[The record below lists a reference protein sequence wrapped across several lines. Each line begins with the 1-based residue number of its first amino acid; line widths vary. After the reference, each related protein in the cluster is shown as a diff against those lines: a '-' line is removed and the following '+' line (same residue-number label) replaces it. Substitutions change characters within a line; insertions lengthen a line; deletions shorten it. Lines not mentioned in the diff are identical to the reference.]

1 MGRLAIPD
9 RSRRRDGGSD
19 QATNPGPSGSHVAMT
34 NGKKHNSDIKAKK
47 TRNKK
52 TNAAGEEYD
61 KRDGF
66 WSLIDKAIVLEGE
79 ALMDW
84 LTPERV
90 EVELRI
96 LNDGKTG
103 RPFAFPPSVILMAQL
118 IKADD
123 DRSYRRCISRLRPV
137 MKLKGIDIPTY
148 STLHKDE
155 MKFFGSHTRDASGLN
170 WGQRI
175 MREAG
180 EILKEIGIEE
190 LLDPVMMVGSGV
202 GPVYEAPQLKVT
214 SEAQQR
220 LQELRDMEAE
230 EIERAME
237 VMVMTGSLD
246 DGPISGAVDGSGQ
259 GIEGPG
265 IYMEHIWLNNQ
276 RRFIKQHTFLN
287 IVTMDVVSCSI
298 TLEKP
303 GDAKMLV
310 PLVEGAVKMD
320 ADVVKVRA
328 DSAYDTESNWKA
340 MEILNVEFV
349 PNLKEKFGKNHEL
362 PKRNAQLE
370 REQEVGKK
378 EFHIETGYN
387 IRWLVEVFFS
397 VFKRLYGEK
406 IRSRKFERM
415 CLNMQFKYQAYSIH
429 RRFMKKAVEGA
440 YHRMDEC
447 LAA

>member
-1 MGRLAIPD
+1 
-9 RSRRRDGGSD
+9 
-19 QATNPGPSGSHVAMT
+19 MT
-34 NGKKHNSDIKAKK
+34 NGRKHSSDIKDKK
-47 TRNKK
+47 GRNK
-52 TNAAGEEYD
+52 TTDANGEEYD
-61 KRDGF
+61 KRDDH
-66 WSLIDKAIVLEGE
+66 WSDIDEAVVLEGE
-79 ALMDW
+79 VLMDW

-96 LNDGKTG
+96 LNEGKTG
-103 RPFAFPPSVILMAQL
+103 RPFEFPPSVIHGALL

-123 DRSYRRCISRLRPV
+123 DRSYRRCISRLAPF
-137 MKLKGIDIPTY
+137 MKLKGIGLPTY
-148 STLHKDE
+148 SSLHKAE
-155 MKFFGSHTRDASGLN
+155 LTFFGSHTRDASGLT

-175 MREAG
+175 MKEAG
-180 EILKEIGIEE
+180 EILKGMGITE

-202 GPVYEAPQLKVT
+202 GPIYEAPQLKVT
-214 SEAQQR
+214 SEAQER
-220 LQELRDMEAE
+220 LQKLKDEEAE
-230 EIERAME
+230 AITRAME
-237 VMVMTGSLD
+237 VMVMTESLD
-246 DGPISGAVDGSGQ
+246 EGPISGAVDGSGQ

-287 IVTMDVVSCSI
+287 IVTMDVVSYAI

-303 GDAKMLV
+303 GDARMMV
-310 PLVEGAVKMD
+310 PLVEGAMKMG

-328 DSAYDTESNWKA
+328 DSAYDTESNWKT
-340 MEILNVEFV
+340 MDVLNVEFV

-415 CLNMQFKYQAYSIH
+415 CLNMQYKYQAYSIH

-440 YHRMDEC
+440 YCRMDEC
-447 LAA
+447 LMA

>member
-1 MGRLAIPD
+1 
-9 RSRRRDGGSD
+9 
-19 QATNPGPSGSHVAMT
+19 
-34 NGKKHNSDIKAKK
+34 
-47 TRNKK
+47 
-52 TNAAGEEYD
+52 
-61 KRDGF
+61 
-66 WSLIDKAIVLEGE
+66 
-79 ALMDW
+79 MDW

-90 EVELRI
+90 EIELRL
-96 LNDGKTG
+96 LNDGKSG
-103 RPFAFPPSVILMAQL
+103 RPYEFPPSVISQALL
-118 IKADD
+118 IKADND
-123 DRSYRRCISRLRPV
+123 SSYRRCISRLNPFMR
-137 MKLKGIDIPTY
+137 LKGIDLPTY
-148 STLHKDE
+148 SELHKAE
-155 MKFFGSHTRDASGLN
+155 LKFFGSHTRDASGLT

-175 MREAG
+175 MKEAG
-180 EILKEIGIEE
+180 EILKGMGITE

-214 SEAQQR
+214 SEAEER

-230 EIERAME
+230 EITRAME
-237 VMVMTGSLD
+237 VMVMTESLNE
-246 DGPISGAVDGSGQ
+246 GPISGAIDGSGQ

-287 IVTMDVVSCSI
+287 VVTMDVVSCAI

-303 GDAKMLV
+303 GDARMMV
-310 PLVEGAVKMD
+310 PLVEGAIKMG
-320 ADVVKVRA
+320 ANVVKVRA

-362 PKRNAQLE
+362 PERNAQME
-370 REQEVGKK
+370 REKEIGKK
-378 EFHIETGYN
+378 EFHTETDYN

-406 IRSRKFERM
+406 IRSKKFERM

-429 RRFMKKAVEGA
+429 RRFMKKAVEEA
-440 YHRMDEC
+440 YCRMDKC